1 MSQVLA
7 LIRTTLLVGVAVSF
21 GGCFS
26 YSPAHRARGNNREL
40 AKEVLVLP
48 PQDVAPLELLR
59 DRTPDRVFRWAPAPL
74 SAGESVL
81 SEEGRRLLEQP
92 RYIVRVNE
100 VIEGTLVRMFQH
112 AEDAFELRWLIAGFQ
127 PNGRVVTL
135 RNVDAGQWKLAQGR
149 AALRRKSA
157 DWLRTVDG
165 VVQDERFDETGIETG
180 IEFRI
185 PPTVPPSCRGIVLH
199 LWALAN
205 NPYEHR
211 VIQAVAEGGWL
222 VVDMRP
228 AAQALPRMSPEVAD
242 RILALEAER
251 LELSNEVP
259 KRADREPLAL
269 LLKRLEASPA
279 YQRQRAIDR
288 EIADIANPSL
298 SVCTKE
304 QVEAA
309 AAQLAARIDEVL
321 ADHARAARAVLEQT
335 RRELP
340 SVDGLPLVVMGFSA
354 GALSAPTIAA
364 AVGADAV
371 VLIGGASNAVGVALE
386 SELTQGGIRVSCGG
400 KPPSREVVG
409 ALSEAYLRYSRYDA
423 YHTAP
428 LLEGVPVLVVDA
440 GWDTWVPSRFG
451 EQLYQ
456 RLGRPERLHM
466 RLGGHGMLF
475 YFLPGQAKWIEQ
487 WMMRATSGS
496 LR

>member
-1 MSQVLA
+1 MSQVFA
-7 LIRTTLLVGVAVSF
+7 LIRTVLLVGVVVNF

-26 YSPAHRARGNNREL
+26 YSPAHPSRGNNREL
-40 AKEVLVLP
+40 ARQVLSLP
-48 PQDVAPLELLR
+48 PQDLAPLEVLR
-59 DRTPDRVFRWAPAPL
+59 ARTPDRVFRWAPAPV
-74 SAGESVL
+74 SEGDRGL
-81 SEEGRRLLEQP
+81 SEEGRRLVEQP
-92 RYIVRVNE
+92 QYIVTVNE
-100 VIEGTLVRMFQH
+100 VIEGVLVRMFQH
-112 AEDAFELRWLIAGFQ
+112 AEGAFELSWLFTGFQ

-135 RNVDAGQWKLAQGR
+135 RHVDAGQWKLAQGR
-149 AALRRKSA
+149 AALRRKSG
-157 DWLRTVDG
+157 DWLRPGDG
-165 VVQDERFDETGIETG
+165 VVMDERFDESGIEAG
-180 IEFRI
+180 IEVRVPSTG
-185 PPTVPPSCRGIVLH
+185 PPACRGIVLH

-205 NPYEHR
+205 NPYEQR
-211 VIQAVAEGGWL
+211 VIQAVSESGWL

-228 AAQALPRMSPEVAD
+228 AVRAPPRVTPEDAD
-242 RILALEAER
+242 RIVALEAER
-251 LELSNEVP
+251 LELFKEVP
-259 KRADREPLAL
+259 KRADGEPLSPFQ
-269 LLKRLEASPA
+269 KRLEASPA
-279 YQRQRAIDR
+279 YQRQRAIER
-288 EIADIANPSL
+288 EVADLANPSL
-298 SVCTKE
+298 SVCTTE

-321 ADHARAARAVLEQT
+321 ADHARAARAVLELT
-335 RRELP
+335 RRALP
-340 SVDGLPLVVMGFSA
+340 GVDGLPLVVMGFSA

-386 SELTQGGIRVSCGG
+386 SKLTQGGIRVSCGG
-400 KPPSREVVG
+400 KPPTKEVVG